1 MRKMNRMRKMRKM
14 RNYGFL
20 AMLVGIVVM
29 TSCKK
34 DEIVPEEENELEVI
48 TDVKLVFTN
57 TTDANDIVE
66 ARAKDSDGAGVAELT
81 ILDEINLDTSKV
93 YILTF
98 EIFNNLDTPGENIG
112 DEILEEDEEH
122 QIFFS
127 FSNNAYSAPLGNGNI
142 DTASDPLIYNDTDAN
157 GNSVGLSTNWSTSS
171 TQLTGGSFNVRLQHQ
186 PDVKS
191 STSGA
196 NDGDTDFDLSFVL
209 NIQ

>member
-1 MRKMNRMRKMRKM
+1 MRKMNRMRKMR
-14 RNYGFL
+14 NYGLL
-20 AMLVGIVVM
+20 AMLVGTVVM

-57 TTDANDIVE
+57 TNDATDIVE
-66 ARAKDSDGAGVAELT
+66 ATAKDPDGAGVAELA

-93 YILTF
+93 YTLTF

-127 FSNNAYSAPLGNGNI
+127 FSNNAYSIPLGNGNI
-142 DTASDPLIYNDTDAN
+142 DNASDPLSYNDSDAKHLFFGTLQQSCN
-157 GNSVGLSTNWSTSS
+157 LADKYIGL
-171 TQLTGGSFNVRLQHQ
+171 FY
-186 PDVKS
+186 
-191 STSGA
+191 
-196 NDGDTDFDLSFVL
+196 
-209 NIQ
+209 

>member
-1 MRKMNRMRKMRKM
+1 MRKMNRMRKM

-20 AMLVGIVVM
+20 AMLVGTVVM
-29 TSCKK
+29 TSCNK

-57 TTDANDIVE
+57 TTDATDIVE
-66 ARAKDSDGAGVAELT
+66 ARAKDPDGAGVAELE

-93 YILTF
+93 YTLTF

-127 FSNNAYSAPLGNGNI
+127 FSNNAYSTPLGNGNI
-142 DTASDPLIYNDTDAN
+142 DNASDPLSYNDTDGN

-171 TQLTGGSFNVRLQHQ
+171 TQLTGGIFTIRLQHQ
-186 PDVKS
+186 PEVKS